1 MLYKKR
7 FLFLPGLYVMEIGW
21 TVLDKRA
28 ILKRAFIFSQVVLW
42 EIKSSSRESRCLSVR
57 NKVITSF
64 LPRIFSHSIEYPD
77 YLSVCSLKIRK
88 KAIIFSRKQAKRK
101 KKHFSVSGKYFQQK
115 NCASVFN
122 RTTLFLSK
130 GCTIQNTSDRRQT
143 DVRTPFLQN
152 RTQWLLIV

>member
-1 MLYKKR
+1 
-7 FLFLPGLYVMEIGW
+7 MEIGW

-88 KAIIFSRKQAKRK
+88 KAIIFPGSKQKGKRSISVSQANIFSRKTVLPFSTEQLF
-101 KKHFSVSGKYFQQK
+101 FSVK
-115 NCASVFN
+115 AA
-122 RTTLFLSK
+122 LSK
-130 GCTIQNTSDRRQT
+130 TLQIAGKQTSEHLFYRTGPSGYLLCNSQLKWGSANTMS
-143 DVRTPFLQN
+143 
-152 RTQWLLIV
+152 